1 MTDARTL
8 IDAGK
13 ATQEEALAAF
23 DALAPADTA
32 FMLGTWT
39 GSGLHTGHVMDGML
53 EIFGWYGKEFINA
66 NHVHP
71 LLFDDGKG
79 GAVALEPRWFATALA
94 KPALAKSPA
103 TARIFAL
110 LKPIMKARRTGA
122 RLRMTEYRGKSS
134 ATMIYDCLPI
144 NDVFRKV
151 DDRTVLGV
159 MDLKGV
165 EQPFFFVLTRAG

>member
-1 MTDARTL
+1 MANARDL

-13 ATQEEALAAF
+13 AGPEEALTAF
-23 DALAPADTA
+23 DALEPIRTD

-39 GSGLHTGHVMDGML
+39 GSGLHTGHAMDGML
-53 EIFGWYGKEFINA
+53 ETFGWYGKQFIDTEN
-66 NHVHP
+66 VHP
-71 LLFDDGKG
+71 LLFNDGKG
-79 GAVALEPRWFATALA
+79 GAVALEPRWFRKGLRR
-94 KPALAKSPA
+94 PALANRPSA
-103 TARIFAL
+103 ARWFSL
-110 LKPIMKARRTGA
+110 MKPFIKTRYSGA

-134 ATMIYDCLPI
+134 ATMIYDSLPI

-165 EQPFFFVLTRAG
+165 RQPFFFVLTRAD